1 MKYIFI
7 ILLLGLSFNIV
18 NAQNDAQSQKFIREV
33 IPGFIKDNETKDVI
47 YSDGLWDI
55 TDIKKK
61 LDVDTLQS
69 RIWRGTYGNDPNTKI
84 ILTQDER
91 AYIKGELNKMAAFK
105 WEPGLLDNS
114 KMISQDT
121 IESVFKNRS
130 KGWPYFYNHYG
141 SGLYGFMKPIFI
153 RNNSVCL
160 FYRDHSACDL
170 CGSGELAVY
179 VLKNGKWKKLIMLYG
194 WIS

>member
-69 RIWRGTYGNDPNTKI
+69 RIWRATDSNPDARIIFTKA
-84 ILTQDER
+84 ER
-91 AYIKGELNKMAAFK
+91 VFIKSELDKMATFR
-105 WEPGLLDNS
+105 WTEGLLANA
-114 KMISQDT
+114 KMIKQDT
-121 IESVFKNRS
+121 VFSVFNDRS
-130 KGWPYFYNHYG
+130 KGWSYFYNHF
-141 SGLYGFMKPIFI
+141 GFGYYSFSKPIFI
-153 RNNSVCL
+153 RNNSICF

-170 CGSGELAVY
+170 CGSGELAAY
-179 VLKNGKWKKLIMLYG
+179 VLKKGKWVKLMTLYA
-194 WIS
+194 WVS